1 MNTDEDQTLKSFPS
15 LARFGEAL
23 PRAGRDRT
31 RLRRLRLPVAVFVAA
46 AVPVA
51 VASAVDGEPEPAA
64 TPGII
69 GYERKAAETSE
80 LGAAPLSPVVGSEPA
95 VEEERS
101 IPPLIPEEDRS
112 IPPAIPCP

>member
-15 LARFGEAL
+15 LATFGEAL

-31 RLRRLRLPVAVFVAA
+31 RFRRLRVPVAVLVAA

-64 TPGII
+64 TPIE
-69 GYERKAAETSE
+69 YECKAAE
-80 LGAAPLSPVVGSEPA
+80 
-95 VEEERS
+95 EE
-101 IPPLIPEEDRS
+101 RS
-112 IPPAIPCP
+112 IPPAIPCPIEMHR